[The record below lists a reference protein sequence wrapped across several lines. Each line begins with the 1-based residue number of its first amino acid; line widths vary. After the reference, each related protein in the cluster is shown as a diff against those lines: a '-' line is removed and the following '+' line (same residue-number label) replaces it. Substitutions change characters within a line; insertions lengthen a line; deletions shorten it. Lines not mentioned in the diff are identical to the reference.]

1 MFNYI
6 SPVFLQKRHGLSKKE
21 KILMEKIGMVKWH
34 DRKKRERKRRDRH
47 VLKFFKEK
55 KSILLPCTMSKVR
68 ITP

>member
-6 SPVFLQKRHGLSKKE
+6 SLVFLQKRHGLSKKE

-47 VLKFFKEK
+47 VLKFFKA
-55 KSILLPCTMSKVR
+55 KSLFYYPVL
-68 ITP
+68 